1 MADIDGAN
9 IYQAIVR
16 RRAVICTGCL
26 IGLFLLILADLMI
39 GPSWITINEV
49 LTTLLD
55 GPGGDT
61 TNTAIVWSVRM
72 PMTFTCIFV
81 GASLGL
87 AGIKVQTIC
96 NNPLASPYT
105 LGLTSGAAFGAA
117 IAIFTGFG
125 IAGFLWL
132 GTSVL
137 AFVFASGVSLIIY
150 MIGKMKGMSTITI
163 ILAGTVMNFFFV
175 ALQQLLQYKAS
186 AEVSQL
192 IASWTFGSLTRSSWT
207 SVAVSGCILVVC
219 TLFVTRYVWQLT
231 ALTTSEENAKSL
243 GVDTESVRFKMF
255 MSASLLTAGA
265 VSFIGTVAFVGLV
278 APHCARLLVGE
289 DQRYL
294 IPASV
299 IFGSLLMLAASIT
312 AKLIGGGSMVPVGIV
327 TSLVGVPTLFILLMK
342 SKRWE

>member
-1 MADIDGAN
+1 MAEMDGAN
-9 IYQAIVR
+9 IYRAIVR
-16 RRAVICTGCL
+16 RRAVICIGSL

-39 GPSWITINEV
+39 GPSWITISEV

-55 GPGGDT
+55 GPTGDT
-61 TNTAIVWSVRM
+61 INTAIVWSVRL

-105 LGLTSGAAFGAA
+105 LGITSGAAFGAA
-117 IAIFTGFG
+117 IAIFAGFS

-137 AFVFASGVSLIIY
+137 AFIFAGGVSLAIY

-163 ILAGTVMNFFFV
+163 ILAGIVMNFFFV
-175 ALQQLLQYKAS
+175 ALQQLLQHKAS

-192 IASWTFGSLTRSSWT
+192 IASWTFGSLVRSSWT

-219 TLFVTRYVWQLT
+219 TIFVTRYVWQLT

-243 GVDTESVRFKMF
+243 GVDTESVRSKMF

-278 APHCARLLVGE
+278 APHCARLLVGD

-294 IPASV
+294 IPGSV
-299 IFGSLLMLAASIT
+299 IFGSMLMLAASTT
-312 AKLIGGGSMVPVGIV
+312 AKLIGGGSMIPVGII
-327 TSLVGVPTLFILLMK
+327 TSLVGVPALFILLMK

>member
-1 MADIDGAN
+1 MAEMDGAN
-9 IYQAIVR
+9 IYRAIVR
-16 RRAVICTGCL
+16 RRAVICIGSL

-39 GPSWITINEV
+39 GPSWITISEV

-55 GPGGDT
+55 GPTGDT
-61 TNTAIVWSVRM
+61 INTAIVWSVRL

-105 LGLTSGAAFGAA
+105 LGITSGAAFGAA
-117 IAIFTGFG
+117 IAIFAGFS

-137 AFVFASGVSLIIY
+137 AFIFAGGVSLAIY

-163 ILAGTVMNFFFV
+163 ILAGIVMNFFFV
-175 ALQQLLQYKAS
+175 ALQQLLQHKAS

-192 IASWTFGSLTRSSWT
+192 IASWTFGSLVRSSWT

-219 TLFVTRYVWQLT
+219 TIFVTRYVWQLT

-278 APHCARLLVGE
+278 APHCARLLVGD

-294 IPASV
+294 IPGSV
-299 IFGSLLMLAASIT
+299 IFGSMLMLAASTT
-312 AKLIGGGSMVPVGIV
+312 AKLIGGGSMIPVGII
-327 TSLVGVPTLFILLMK
+327 TSLVGVPALFILLMK

>member
-1 MADIDGAN
+1 MAEMDGAN
-9 IYQAIVR
+9 IYRAIVR
-16 RRAVICTGCL
+16 RRAVICIGSL

-105 LGLTSGAAFGAA
+105 LGLTSGAAFGLQYN
-117 IAIFTGFG
+117 FTGFS

-137 AFVFASGVSLIIY
+137 AFVLPA
-150 MIGKMKGMSTITI
+150 
-163 ILAGTVMNFFFV
+163 
-175 ALQQLLQYKAS
+175 
-186 AEVSQL
+186 
-192 IASWTFGSLTRSSWT
+192 
-207 SVAVSGCILVVC
+207 
-219 TLFVTRYVWQLT
+219 
-231 ALTTSEENAKSL
+231 
-243 GVDTESVRFKMF
+243 
-255 MSASLLTAGA
+255 
-265 VSFIGTVAFVGLV
+265 AFL
-278 APHCARLLVGE
+278 
-289 DQRYL
+289 
-294 IPASV
+294 
-299 IFGSLLMLAASIT
+299 
-312 AKLIGGGSMVPVGIV
+312 
-327 TSLVGVPTLFILLMK
+327 
-342 SKRWE
+342 

>member
-1 MADIDGAN
+1 MADRDGAA

-16 RRAVICTGCL
+16 KRAIVCIGSL
-26 IGLFLLILADLMI
+26 IGLVLLVLADLMI
-39 GPSWITINEV
+39 GPSWIPIHDV
-49 LTTLLD
+49 VTTLFD
-55 GPGGDT
+55 GPNGET
-61 TNTAIVWSVRM
+61 TSTAIVWSVRL

-87 AGIKVQTIC
+87 AGVKVQTIC

-117 IAIFTGFG
+117 TAIFTGFS
-125 IAGFLWL
+125 IAGILWL
-132 GTSVL
+132 GTAVL
-137 AFVFASGVSLIIY
+137 AFIFAGGVSLAIY
-150 MIGKMKGMSTITI
+150 MVGKMKGMSTITI
-163 ILAGTVMNFFFV
+163 ILAGIVMNFFFV

-186 AEVSQL
+186 AEVAQL

-219 TLFVTRYVWQLT
+219 AIFVTRYVWQLT

-243 GVDTESVRFKMF
+243 GVDTESVRLKMF

-265 VSFIGTVAFVGLV
+265 VSFIGTVGFVGLV

-312 AKLIGGGSMVPVGIV
+312 AKLIGGGSMIPVGIV
-327 TSLVGVPTLFILLMK
+327 TSLVGVPALFILLMK
-342 SKRWE
+342 TRRWE